1 MTRINQ
7 AGTPVVMVVLI
18 VGIVGY
24 FLGSSRPGQER
35 QSLLNAAHA
44 EAPAATTSAQDT
56 TTSNQVG
63 TWSPT
68 KRYPTHNVYYPGTEE
83 LKPDEMRVIAL
94 GTGMPMPRLKQAA
107 ACFLIELGNGDKFI
121 FDMGNGSL
129 ERIHSLGIPPD
140 YLDKVFITHPH
151 MDHMADLAAFYMTG
165 PQNNRSVP
173 LRVWGPGGGGMRPE
187 WGMKAAMDHM
197 EKTWAWM
204 SGTLAGTIDTSAFRL
219 EVTEYDWSK
228 VRNVIYEDNGAVIRS
243 IPAIHFEG
251 TASFILEWN
260 GLRLAFSGDTLPNKW
275 WIEHTQGVD
284 LSIHECFLTADQ
296 AMSKW
301 GFSKHEAVNAVTTIH
316 ANATFFGKVMAMTR
330 PKHAVA
336 YHFQN
341 DADTLPVVMK
351 AVEQVYDGP
360 VDYAQDFM
368 VWNVTKEG
376 VRTRMAVVNPEAYPT
391 PPLREKTIAAGERY
405 QTPDSVLEGWPQEF
419 DDVAEQIYADFN
431 KKHGTDFKFQLKK

>member
-1 MTRINQ
+1 MSFRKAAIATIL
-7 AGTPVVMVVLI
+7 AGGL
-18 VGIVGY
+18 
-24 FLGSSRPGQER
+24 LG
-35 QSLLNAAHA
+35 AAA
-44 EAPAATTSAQDT
+44 LTLDVDIRLKEAWAAPAAPS
-56 TTSNQVG
+56 SG
-63 TWSPT
+63 EWSPT
-68 KRYPTHNVYYPGTEE
+68 RPRPTFDVYYPGTEA
-83 LKPDEMRVIAL
+83 LAPDEMRVIAC

-121 FDMGNGSL
+121 FDMGNGSF
-129 ERIHSLGIPPD
+129 ERIHALGIPLD

-151 MDHMADLAAFYMTG
+151 MDHMADLGTFYMTG

-204 SGTLAGTIDTSAFRL
+204 TGTLQGTIDTTAFKL
-219 EVTEYDWSK
+219 
-228 VRNVIYEDNGAVIRS
+228 
-243 IPAIHFEG
+243 FEG

-260 GLRLAFSGDTLPNKW
+260 GLRLAFSGDSLPNKW

-284 LSIHECFLTADQ
+284 LSIHECFFTPDM

-301 GFSKHEAVNAVTTIH
+301 SFSPQEALNAVTTIH
-316 ANATFFGKVMAMTR
+316 ANPSYFAKVMAMTK

-341 DADTLPVVMK
+341 DFDTQPTIRK
-351 AVEQVYDGP
+351 AIEQIYDGP
-360 VDYAQDFM
+360 VDYAEDFM

-376 VRTRMAVVNPEAYPT
+376 VRTRMAVVNPEAYPP
-391 PPLREKTIAAGERY
+391 PPLKEKNIEAGGDRY
-405 QTPDSVLEGWPQEF
+405 QTPDSVLAGWPEEF
-419 DDVAEQIYADFN
+419 NAIADKIYSNFN
-431 KKHGTDFKFQLKK
+431 KEHGTDYKFQLKK

>member
-1 MTRINQ
+1 MKIKRSLTVF
-7 AGTPVVMVVLI
+7 PVLAVLI
-18 VGIVGY
+18 LSASIGY
-24 FLGSSRPGQER
+24 MKGFFDGQTG
-35 QSLLNAAHA
+35 QDMALVSTA
-44 EAPAATTSAQDT
+44 EAKKQESLALGQL
-56 TTSNQVG
+56 
-63 TWSPT
+63 SPT
-68 KRYPTHNVYYPGTEE
+68 KPYPKHNVYYPGTEE

-107 ACFLIELGNGDKFI
+107 ACFLIELGNGDKLI
-121 FDMGNGSL
+121 FDMGNGSV
-129 ERIHSLGIPPD
+129 ERIHALGISLD
-140 YLDKVFITHPH
+140 YLDKVFITHSH
-151 MDHMADLAAFYMTG
+151 MDHMADLATFYMTG

-204 SGTLAGTIDTSAFRL
+204 KGTLAGTIDTTAFKL

-228 VRNVIYEDNGAVIRS
+228 VNNVIYEDNGVVIKS
-243 IPAIHFEG
+243 LPAIHFEG

-275 WIEHTQGVD
+275 WIEHTKGVD
-284 LSIHECFLTADQ
+284 LSIHECFFTPEMAV
-296 AMSKW
+296 SKW
-301 GFSKHEAVNAVTTIH
+301 GFTNQEGLNAVTTIH
-316 ANATFFGKVMAMTR
+316 SNPSYFAKVMAMTK

-341 DADTLPVVMK
+341 DFDTLPTIRK
-351 AVEQVYDGP
+351 TVEQIYDGP

-376 VRTRMAVVNPEAYPT
+376 VRTRMAVVNPEAYP
-391 PPLREKTIAAGERY
+391 PLPLKEKKMAAGGDRY
-405 QTPDSVLEGWPQEF
+405 QTPDSVLAGWPEEMQE
-419 DDVAEQIYADFN
+419 VAEQIYTDFN

>member
-1 MTRINQ
+1 MVWSKRLIGILGGFA
-7 AGTPVVMVVLI
+7 AGIGVAM
-18 VGIVGY
+18 Y
-24 FLGSSRPGQER
+24 FVT
-35 QSLLNAAHA
+35 A
-44 EAPAATTSAQDT
+44 EAPLVSIAQAKNSQD
-56 TTSNQVG
+56 SG
-63 TWSPT
+63 AD
-68 KRYPTHNVYYPGTEE
+68 RDVYYPGTEE
-83 LKPDEMRVIAL
+83 LAADEMRVIAC

-107 ACFLIELGNGDKFI
+107 ACFVIELGNGDKFV
-121 FDMGNGSL
+121 FDMGNGSF
-129 ERIHSLGIPPD
+129 ERIHALGIPLD

-151 MDHMADLAAFYMTG
+151 MDHMADLATFYMTG

-187 WGMKAAMDHM
+187 WSFKTAMDHM

-204 SGTLAGTIDTSAFRL
+204 SGTLAGTIDTSAFKL
-219 EVTEYDWSK
+219 EVNEYDWSK
-228 VRNVIYEDNGAVIRS
+228 VNNVIYEDNGVVIKS
-243 IPAIHFEG
+243 LPAIHFEG

-284 LSIHECFLTADQ
+284 LSIHECFFTPEM

-301 GFSKHEAVNAVTTIH
+301 GFTNQEALNAVTTIH
-316 ANATFFGKVMAMTR
+316 SNPSYFAKVMAMTK

-341 DADTLPVVMK
+341 DFDTLPTIRK

-376 VRTRMAVVNPEAYPT
+376 VRTRMAVVNPEAYPP
-391 PPLREKTIAAGERY
+391 PPLKEKKMEAGGDRY
-405 QTPDSVLEGWPQEF
+405 QTPDSVLAGWPKEMQG
-419 DDVAEQIYADFN
+419 VAEQIYTDFN